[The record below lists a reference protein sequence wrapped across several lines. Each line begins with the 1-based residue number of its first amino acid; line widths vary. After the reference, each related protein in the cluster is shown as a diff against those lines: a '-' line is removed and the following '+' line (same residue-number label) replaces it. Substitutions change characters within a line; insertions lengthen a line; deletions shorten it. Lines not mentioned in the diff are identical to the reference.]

1 MESDSQSIGSRHRRV
16 LKMLARARRHGCDVN
31 ALFSRGFEFE
41 LIADLVRTELAT
53 VQLESMR
60 KRGRTVEVARVR
72 ITDAGRRLLEGLA
85 EWE

>member
-1 MESDSQSIGSRHRRV
+1 MASDSRSIGPSHRRV

-31 ALFSRGFEFE
+31 ALFSRGFEHKT
-41 LIADLVRTELAT
+41 IADLVRTGLAT

-72 ITDAGRRLLEGLA
+72 ITDAGRRLLERPA

>member
-1 MESDSQSIGSRHRRV
+1 MESDSQSIGPRHRRV
-16 LKMLARARRHGCDVN
+16 LKMLARARQHGCDVN

-41 LIADLVRTELAT
+41 LIADLARTELAA